1 MDIEDKIKVMKHYA
15 DGGKVR
21 VVDFRGR
28 SAIRHRDDCV
38 GNHGLVWD
46 WKSNTYS
53 IVKEPKHI
61 WVVEYDS
68 ICGGP
73 RMNVII
79 PDDERDRKAYV
90 QALAAGGCKVRSVDE
105 YVSI

>member
-15 DGGKVR
+15 DGGKVK

-68 ICGGP
+68 VYNG
-73 RMNVII
+73 RHMKVVL
-79 PDDERDRKAYV
+79 PDDEKEREIYV
-90 QALAAGGCKVRSVDE
+90 QTLERGGRKVRSVDE